1 MIYLRLFCAVC
12 LLFGVNVTA
21 YADYRIGPGDTLR
34 IVVIGQADYSQSVKV
49 RADGMISYIDGDLS
63 VAGKSP
69 EEARLQILEHLRLQ
83 KQLLSPNIM
92 VSPLPAE
99 DEIFVGGAVNLP
111 NRYPLQLKDEIGL
124 DHTIAMAGGADAKAD
139 LTRVQIYRQDGTVE
153 QYDRSLGADNEHIL
167 VRGGDLVHVM
177 AQGVVDVQGQVNT
190 PGRILIQDNIQIG
203 DALARTGGP
212 NEKADLSKLVIVRRG
227 SEPIEVNRSR
237 LFWRAADEAADTYL
251 LVDGDTLFVPA
262 LGVVEIQG
270 QVNIPGNKIP
280 ISDSIRVADAIA
292 RAGGAD
298 DRADLSEVVISRAD
312 GERIEISIPDRFW
325 EEPVEGETEHYLYDG
340 DVLYVPNAY
349 EIETIY
355 VLGYVRNPGAYK
367 IRNPITPAQAIA
379 HAGGEETEAN
389 LGKVEIIRKD
399 GSVEKINLKE
409 YNDQP
414 SETDIL
420 LHPGDSL
427 RVHKKRQV
435 NWGLVLNFL
444 SVTTVTIGLI
454 VSN

>member
-1 MIYLRLFCAVC
+1 MIYIRLICAVC
-12 LLFGVNVTA
+12 LLFGVNFTA
-21 YADYRIGPGDTLR
+21 FADYRIEPGDTLQ

-49 RADGMISYIDGDLS
+49 RADGVISYVDGDLS
-63 VAGKSP
+63 VSGKTP
-69 EEARLQILEHLRLQ
+69 EEVRLQILEHLRQQ

-124 DHTIAMAGGADAKAD
+124 DHAIAMAGGADAKAD

-153 QYDRSLGADNEHIL
+153 QHDRSLGADYEYIL

-227 SEPIEVNRSR
+227 SGTIEVNRSR
-237 LFWRAADEAADTYL
+237 LFWRTAGEAADKYH
-251 LVDGDTLFVPA
+251 LVDGDTLYVPA
-262 LGVVEIQG
+262 LGVVEVQG
-270 QVNIPGNKIP
+270 QVNNPGKFD
-280 ISDSIRVADAIA
+280 ISDRIRIGDAIA

-298 DRADLSEVVISRAD
+298 DRADLSKLVISRAE

-325 EEPVEGETEHYLYDG
+325 EEPSEGETEHYLYDG

-355 VLGYVRNPGAYK
+355 VLGYVRNPGRYK
-367 IRNPITPAQAIA
+367 IRDPITPAQAIA
-379 HAGGEETEAN
+379 LAGGEEAEAN
-389 LGKVEIIRKD
+389 LGNIEIIRKD

-409 YNDQP
+409 HKKQMQ
-414 SETDIL
+414 ETKIL
-420 LHPGDSL
+420 LHPGDSM
-427 RVHKKRQV
+427 RVNKGFQI

-454 VSN
+454 IRN

>member
-1 MIYLRLFCAVC
+1 MIYLRLVCAVY
-12 LLFGVNVTA
+12 LLFGVNLTA

-49 RADGMISYIDGDLS
+49 RADGMISYVDGDLS
-63 VAGKSP
+63 VAGKTP
-69 EEARLQILEHLRLQ
+69 EEARRQILEHLRQQ

-124 DHTIAMAGGADAKAD
+124 DHTIAMAGGADAEAD

-153 QYDRSLGADNEHIL
+153 QYDRSLGADYEHIL

-177 AQGVVDVQGQVNT
+177 VQGVVDVQGQVNT

-227 SEPIEVNRSR
+227 SGIIEVNRSR
-237 LFWRAADEAADTYL
+237 LFWRAADEAAEKYL
-251 LVDGDTLFVPA
+251 LVDGDTLYVPA
-262 LGVVEIQG
+262 LGVVEVQG
-270 QVNIPGNKIP
+270 QVNNPGKFD
-280 ISDSIRVADAIA
+280 ISDRIRIGDAIA

-298 DRADLSEVVISRAD
+298 DRADLSELVVSSAE

-325 EEPVEGETEHYLYDG
+325 EEPGEGETEHYLYDG

-349 EIETIY
+349 EIEPIY
-355 VLGYVRNPGAYK
+355 VLGYVRNPGRYK
-367 IRNPITPAQAIA
+367 IRDPFTPAQAIA
-379 HAGGEETEAN
+379 LAGGEEAEAN
-389 LGKVEIIRKD
+389 LGNIEIIRKD

-409 YNDQP
+409 HKKQMR
-414 SETDIL
+414 ETDIL
-420 LHPGDSL
+420 LHPGDSM
-427 RVHKKRQV
+427 RVNKGFQI

-454 VSN
+454 IRN